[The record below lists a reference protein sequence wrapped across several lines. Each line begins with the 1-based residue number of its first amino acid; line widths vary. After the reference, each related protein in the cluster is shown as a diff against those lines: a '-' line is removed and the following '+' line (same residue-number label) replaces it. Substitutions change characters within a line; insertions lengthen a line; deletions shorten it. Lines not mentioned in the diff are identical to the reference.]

1 MLLFNDYALKSVQ
14 ETERANALLGRY
26 FAPDVRDEIE
36 QSEIDLVEQEPRDL
50 EVAIM
55 FTDIVGFT
63 KLSEKKLPYDVV
75 YILNKYYSVCC
86 ELV

>member
-26 FAPDVRDEIE
+26 FAPDVRDEIV

-50 EVAIM
+50 EI
-55 FTDIVGFT
+55 
-63 KLSEKKLPYDVV
+63 
-75 YILNKYYSVCC
+75 
-86 ELV
+86 

>member
-1 MLLFNDYALKSVQ
+1 MQ

-50 EVAIM
+50 EVVIM

-63 KLSEKKLPYDVV
+63 KLSEKMEPKDVMIELRRKLAHRAVA
-75 YILNKYYSVCC
+75 LQGR
-86 ELV
+86 